1 MSLWRVCEKEVSEI
15 WGFRC
20 STCALCSFDSGKGNV
35 LNVFVFVFF
44 FFFSNLKK
52 KKGVVS
58 GVLSVATN
66 WVVTEPWIN
75 KNWKLQDWIDKIESE
90 RTEMKNGEI

>member
-1 MSLWRVCEKEVSEI
+1 MCEKEVSEI

-44 FFFSNLKK
+44 FFQIKKK

-66 WVVTEPWIN
+66 
-75 KNWKLQDWIDKIESE
+75 
-90 RTEMKNGEI
+90 